1 MTNDRWFSVE
11 EIAEYLGVKRDTL
24 YKWIERKDMPAH
36 KVGRLWKFRKEEVDE
51 WVRAGNASSSR
62 DHNKE

>member
-24 YKWIERKDMPAH
+24 YKWIDRKNMPAH
-36 KVGRLWKFRKEEVDE
+36 KGGRLWKFRKNEVDR
-51 WVRAGNASSSR
+51 WVRVGKAAASGGS
-62 DHNKE
+62 K